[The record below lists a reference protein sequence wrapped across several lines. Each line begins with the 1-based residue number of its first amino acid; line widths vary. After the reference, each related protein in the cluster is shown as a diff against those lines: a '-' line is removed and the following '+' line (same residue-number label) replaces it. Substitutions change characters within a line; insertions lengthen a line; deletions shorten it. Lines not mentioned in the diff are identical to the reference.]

1 MPSAR
6 VTRAIRLLSQS
17 SVDLDALKG
26 LTAGELNEVLADVP
40 RLRTNDA
47 VQQLYSQRRSEEAE
61 RRAVRTFLVRV
72 WTALLALIGVALAGV
87 KAWTQLRP

>member
-1 MPSAR
+1 MSVR

-17 SVDLDALKG
+17 SVDLEVLKG
-26 LTAGELNEVLADVP
+26 LTAAELNEVLAEVP
-40 RLRTNDA
+40 RLRTTDA

-61 RRAVRTFLVRV
+61 QRAVRTFLVRV